1 MGSRAAPARPL
12 VSFGLLILFP
22 ITRITRNTQI
32 TQNTPSTPKTLK
44 NMEQDPYLGRYYV
57 GRRYLRECRLY
68 RVLDIYMPPGY
79 GVHYRCDTLE
89 YSGDNVVGIEHHLID
104 SKEAGDIFKQEI
116 SDVQYQR
123 GIDLFYKSLLHI
135 RQHIISLK
143 GIPCDHI
150 QAGKAYRLFDQLYFN
165 VNQNPKD
172 GHTESQYLEVFPS
185 EVAVRRASIPSS
197 LVETNLIYYEEID
210 PTDAQKAVKQFE
222 LLYATVRNYIN
233 SLVQEEPAI
242 PDFRPNQ

>member
-1 MGSRAAPARPL
+1 MA
-12 VSFGLLILFP
+12 
-22 ITRITRNTQI
+22 
-32 TQNTPSTPKTLK
+32 
-44 NMEQDPYLGRYYV
+44 QDPYIGRYYV

-68 RVLDIYMPPGY
+68 RVLDIYMPLGY

-89 YSGDNVVGIEHHLID
+89 YSGDNVVGIEHHIID

-150 QAGKAYRLFDQLYFN
+150 QVGKAYRLFNHLYFN
-165 VNQNPKD
+165 VNRNPKD
-172 GHTESQYLEVFPS
+172 NHTESQYLEISPS
-185 EVAVRRASIPSS
+185 AVAIHRTGIPYS
-197 LVETNLIYYEEID
+197 LVETNLIDYEEIN
-210 PTDAQKAVKQFE
+210 PTDAQKAIKQFE

-242 PDFRPNQ
+242 PDFRSNQ